1 MTPEPGAPL
10 YVRFHEERCT
20 GCAEC
25 LKVCPTNAIRI
36 RRQKSVRF
44 VDQCIG
50 CAACLRVCP
59 AGAVS
64 STTQLPESIGRD
76 HVAIALVSPVLY
88 AQFPSIMPGGVL
100 MALRQMGFHH
110 TVDMSFFSEMFEFAA
125 AEFVRRNRT
134 SREAPWP
141 LISPACPVVVRLI
154 AFQFPSLLPHLLPV
168 LRPVRLM
175 TREIKERIIP
185 EYENQKQKVILYYIN
200 PCPTLTSSTLRI
212 DPCRPRPAE
221 MAIGINDIYPAL
233 KPQVE
238 KVLASDR
245 IPFSWTR
252 FEFETCSTADAAFA
266 AMSGGEITRMEI
278 DNSLAVHGLK
288 ETVDYLNKIE
298 MGLLKDIEY
307 IEFRTCR
314 EACLGGALT
323 VVDKYIAKRHVQK
336 MVATFGMGRRL
347 PRDVLLRQYEQGRF
361 KLEKSPEVLR
371 RFFSSR
377 KPTLSLAD
385 AERIEQLVAELGN
398 HNCGACGAPDCRTF
412 AEDVVHGQAALTN
425 CVWVCMR
432 RLKHERTET
441 SADSGKEHE

>member
-1 MTPEPGAPL
+1 MNPEPRDRL

-25 LKVCPTNAIRI
+25 LKVCPTKAIRI

-59 AGAVS
+59 TGAVS
-64 STTQLPESIGRD
+64 STTQLPEAIGRD

-110 TVDMSFFSEMFEFAA
+110 AVDMSFFFEMFEYAA

-134 SREAPWP
+134 TREAPWP

-154 AFQFPSLLPHLLPV
+154 AFQFPSLLPHILPV
-168 LRPVRLM
+168 LRPVGLM
-175 TREIKERIIP
+175 TRELRERVIP
-185 EYENQKQKVILYYIN
+185 EYESRNQEVVLYYIN
-200 PCPTLTSSTLRI
+200 PCPTKIASDLGLDLRNR
-212 DPCRPRPAE
+212 RPRE
-221 MAIGINDIYPAL
+221 VAIGINDIYPAL

-238 KVLASDR
+238 SILTSDQ

-266 AMSGGEITRMEI
+266 AMSGGEIARMEI
-278 DNSLAVHGLK
+278 DSSLAVHGLK

-298 MGLLKDIEY
+298 MGLLRDVEY

-314 EACLGGALT
+314 EACLGGS
-323 VVDKYIAKRHVQK
+323 
-336 MVATFGMGRRL
+336 GGRRQVCCQTACSEDG
-347 PRDVLLRQYEQGRF
+347 RHLRHG
-361 KLEKSPEVLR
+361 PEAAAGC
-371 RFFSSR
+371 
-377 KPTLSLAD
+377 PLAP
-385 AERIEQLVAELGN
+385 V
-398 HNCGACGAPDCRTF
+398 
-412 AEDVVHGQAALTN
+412 
-425 CVWVCMR
+425 
-432 RLKHERTET
+432 
-441 SADSGKEHE
+441 